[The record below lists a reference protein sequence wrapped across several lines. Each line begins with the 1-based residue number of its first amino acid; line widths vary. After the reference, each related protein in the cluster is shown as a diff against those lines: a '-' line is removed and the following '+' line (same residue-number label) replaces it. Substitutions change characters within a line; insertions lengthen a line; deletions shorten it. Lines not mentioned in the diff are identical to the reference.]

1 MMDEGKDRQDATGI
15 VTYQS
20 CAAAGMSA
28 SETAAAM
35 GVKVGAVYGAA
46 RRFGLVFR
54 DTRRERMK
62 ALHADPEFNSLAALL
77 SVERADYDVLVKKGG
92 LSRGAALTAV
102 GRGDLVRA

>member
-1 MMDEGKDRQDATGI
+1 
-15 VTYQS
+15 
-20 CAAAGMSA
+20 MSA

-62 ALHADPEFNSLAALL
+62 ALNADPEFAERNRERNRERMKALNADPEFNSLAAL
-77 SVERADYDVLVKKGG
+77 SPVERADYDVLVKKGG

-102 GRGDLVRA
+102 GRGDLVRS